1 MQTADA
7 MGSIITDEDDE
18 ESMESED
25 EYGDEVPLD
34 ELVEQDFQ
42 MEPDQNMQ
50 AEISS
55 TLGV

>member
-1 MQTADA
+1 MLSSPTHDHKMQTADA

-34 ELVEQDFQ
+34 ELVE
-42 MEPDQNMQ
+42 
-50 AEISS
+50 
-55 TLGV
+55 